1 MNSTLENLP
10 SKVLTKIIS
19 NLQLIDILSLMT
31 TSEILYN
38 ICNSNDVWKSI
49 FNRFFKSFCS
59 TEDNTMSNNNLRE
72 LCLKIMI
79 ENEDQDEFRE
89 FIMGYGRYE
98 EPQLRLSKART
109 NLFQCIEFHDIESDD
124 DSSTESLSSIIMQD
138 LIDIKEIHNSVS
150 SSSNESLQNFQLN
163 NSSTTNLLLSP
174 TSSSTSFNE
183 NVKCH
188 EDALSSTDYAQ
199 SYVNKDE
206 DENDLGFTRSELI
219 RRLQNLVKIAHK
231 NFNGDVKSLVPA
243 TKNGKFALRYS
254 DE

>member
-1 MNSTLENLP
+1 MNLTLENLP

-59 TEDNTMSNNNLRE
+59 TEDNTMSNSNLRE

-199 SYVNKDE
+199 PYVNKDE

-243 TKNGKFALRYS
+243 TKNGKFALRYC